1 MRQEVVRE
9 EFVQQ
14 AVQRQEVVRQEVVR
28 HVLAR
33 QQELL
38 DQGREREVVH
48 ALFPGYADVRVPAQ
62 RLRVRAQRLR
72 VPAQR
77 LRVQSLDL
85 FLQNHLYFCEDL
97 REDVEEMAQL
107 LQQVMPEQE

>member
-1 MRQEVVRE
+1 MSPW
-9 EFVQQ
+9 
-14 AVQRQEVVRQEVVR
+14 
-28 HVLAR
+28 

-48 ALFPGYADVRVPAQ
+48 ALFPGYADV
-62 RLRVRAQRLR
+62 RVRAQRLR

>member
-48 ALFPGYADVRVPAQ
+48 ALFPGYVDV
-62 RLRVRAQRLR
+62 RVRAQRLR

-97 REDVEEMAQL
+97 REDVEEMTQL

>member
-1 MRQEVVRE
+1 MCQEVVRQEVVRE

-48 ALFPGYADVRVPAQ
+48 ALFPGYADVRV
-62 RLRVRAQRLR
+62 RAQRLR